1 MLDVSSS
8 KRNDSAYFKE
18 LASTLDEHWRLVVRY
33 ILGYKCSESDT
44 IPDNAIRKHCKENGL
59 SYVGQFLKWK
69 FEDKKWKPKPDDPGM
84 KISDF
89 YKEYKNYM
97 EDEHKRRPLKQ
108 LKFKGELTGLYHMV
122 HEKKTGD
129 SGRMLYI
136 ENQQEMKDTLGVEE
150 LDLSTGN

>member
-1 MLDVSSS
+1 
-8 KRNDSAYFKE
+8 
-18 LASTLDEHWRLVVRY
+18 
-33 ILGYKCSESDT
+33 
-44 IPDNAIRKHCKENGL
+44 
-59 SYVGQFLKWK
+59 
-69 FEDKKWKPKPDDPGM
+69 M